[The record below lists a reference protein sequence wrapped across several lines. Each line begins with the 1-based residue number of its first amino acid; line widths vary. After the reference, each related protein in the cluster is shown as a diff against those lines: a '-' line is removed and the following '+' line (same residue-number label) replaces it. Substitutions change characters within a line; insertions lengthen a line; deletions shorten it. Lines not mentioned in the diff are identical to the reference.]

1 MRRYKPAAQRHLQQP
16 FSYWHISLCPHCSLL
31 FIDIAL
37 VLSKDDLMSRSS
49 SFSGRVNFTVKME
62 APLRSVEA
70 RQESFPAVIASGVC
84 ITRLFNRRSASVT
97 SSVAR
102 NHRAASACFMRPTL
116 REPRIRR
123 CVGHVDVK
131 AQKQSVA
138 PFASAPNDLDGSP
151 WGWTLLAAVIEA
163 SSMDPWTAKQA
174 SWKHESIK
182 SKAKTS
188 ITARGV
194 CRYRRSR

>member
-84 ITRLFNRRSASVT
+84 ITRLFNRRRLPRSHLRSREIIALHPPALCDPPSASHESADVSVT
-97 SSVAR
+97 STSKRRSKAW
-102 NHRAASACFMRPTL
+102 HPLLPHPTTSMDL
-116 REPRIRR
+116 RG
-123 CVGHVDVK
+123 VGHC
-131 AQKQSVA
+131 
-138 PFASAPNDLDGSP
+138 
-151 WGWTLLAAVIEA
+151 LL
-163 SSMDPWTAKQA
+163 P
-174 SWKHESIK
+174 
-182 SKAKTS
+182 
-188 ITARGV
+188 
-194 CRYRRSR
+194 